1 MCKEKQYGGS
11 LHFYDDL
18 QILEREDEP
27 LSRKERLQAVEKPL
41 LSWYHSRARI
51 LPWREDPKPYKVW
64 ISEIMLQQ
72 TRVEAVKPYFE
83 RFMAAFPDVA
93 SLAEAQD
100 DHLMKMW
107 EGLGYYNRARNLKA
121 AAIQIMDQFDGC
133 IPSSKEE
140 LLTLPGIGSYTA
152 GAISSIA
159 YGVPNPAVDGN
170 VLRVISRLQGDYSD
184 IKKASV
190 KTAMEQEIAAVMPK
204 DAASSYN
211 QGLIEIGALVC
222 IPGGEPKCSE
232 CPLASLCI
240 TKKRGL
246 WKEIP
251 VRSAPKPRRMEEKT
265 VFLIEWNEK
274 AAIHKRPPKGLLA
287 SLYELPNTEGHLTA
301 DEAVWQVKK
310 WICDKMQ
317 TGQADQGGC
326 AAITAHMKALQVV
339 AEPIGVAKHVF
350 SHVQWD
356 MVGYRVKILCENNG
370 NTEELLENISENEH
384 FFMVDK
390 TALKEEYSV
399 PSAFGAYIRLIG

>member
-190 KTAMEQEIAAVMPK
+190 KTAMEQEIAV
-204 DAASSYN
+204 
-211 QGLIEIGALVC
+211 
-222 IPGGEPKCSE
+222 
-232 CPLASLCI
+232 
-240 TKKRGL
+240 
-246 WKEIP
+246 KE
-251 VRSAPKPRRMEEKT
+251 R
-265 VFLIEWNEK
+265 
-274 AAIHKRPPKGLLA
+274 
-287 SLYELPNTEGHLTA
+287 
-301 DEAVWQVKK
+301 
-310 WICDKMQ
+310 
-317 TGQADQGGC
+317 
-326 AAITAHMKALQVV
+326 
-339 AEPIGVAKHVF
+339 
-350 SHVQWD
+350 
-356 MVGYRVKILCENNG
+356 
-370 NTEELLENISENEH
+370 
-384 FFMVDK
+384 
-390 TALKEEYSV
+390 
-399 PSAFGAYIRLIG
+399 